1 MIDNNQRQLIE
12 DAQSLQLELNVND
25 LKKQIANLQTETL
38 NPNFW
43 ERADAQDLMQEL
55 SFFEDQLDQCNQ
67 LEKLANNLKSLDE
80 LHEDNTLTD
89 LDKEQLDI
97 EVQQTVKKLGQLIKK
112 LSINKYLNGKF
123 DKSNAILSIHP
134 GQGGTEAMD
143 WAEMLERMYI
153 RFFERKDWKF
163 EFISETKGEE
173 AGIKEVSFEVKAPFA
188 YGYLKNERGT
198 HRLVRLSP
206 FNADN
211 LRQTSFALVEVL
223 PVISNQTE
231 IDLKDEELSWKFT
244 RAGGPGGQAVNKI
257 NTAVELTHLPTNII
271 VKSRNSRSQSQN
283 KETALKMLKAKLALI
298 QEEKLQEKINQEKGQ
313 HQNASWGTQIR
324 NYVLHPYQLV
334 KDTRTQVE
342 TSDTQGV
349 LDGDLDSFIEEEIK
363 L

>member
-1 MIDNNQRQLIE
+1 MIDSTHHQLIK
-12 DAQSLQLELNVND
+12 DAQVLRLELNVD
-25 LKKQIANLQTETL
+25 SLKQQIIDLQTETL
-38 NPNFW
+38 SPDFW
-43 ERADAQDLMQEL
+43 ERADAQDSMQEL
-55 SFFEDQLDQCNQ
+55 SFFEGQLDQCNQ
-67 LEKLANNLKSLDE
+67 LEKLANNLKSLAE
-80 LHEDNTLTD
+80 LSEDSLSD
-89 LDKEQLDI
+89 LDNEQLEI
-97 EVQQTVKKLGQLIKK
+97 EIQQTTKQLKQLINK
-112 LSINKYLNGKF
+112 LSINKYLSGKF
-123 DKSNAILSIHP
+123 DKSYAILSIHP

-173 AGIKEVSFEVKAPFA
+173 AGIKEVNFEVKAPFA

-206 FNADN
+206 FNADS

-223 PVISNQTE
+223 PVINNQTE

-257 NTAVELTHLPTNII
+257 NTAVELTHLPTNIT

-283 KETALKMLKAKLALI
+283 KETALKMLKARLALI
-298 QEEKLQEKINQEKGQ
+298 QEEKLQEKINKEKGQ

-349 LDGDLDSFIEEEIK
+349 LDGNLDKFIEKEIK